1 MFETT
6 NQYRFSMMR
15 CHSWPFTSPW
25 PSFRAQGT
33 LLPHPPWCRDY
44 AIFGRCFGLEFGVVS
59 NQKRAIES
67 AGINKI
73 MIPMCLD
80 LGIWQRKGH
89 QSHQYTTGI
98 SDSWLSWLKL
108 RRFSDFSSGNFNVW
122 AQMAARP
129 CWRWKVTATK
139 GNHRWPSS
147 MAITKPSID
156 Q

>member
-59 NQKRAIES
+59 IKKGLLNRLES
-67 AGINKI
+67 TKSWFQ
-73 MIPMCLD
+73 CVW
-80 LGIWQRKGH
+80 IWGFGKEKVTRVTSIQLESQTH
-89 QSHQYTTGI
+89 DYH
-98 SDSWLSWLKL
+98 DWSW
-108 RRFSDFSSGNFNVW
+108 RFSDFSSGNFNVW

-139 GNHRWPSS
+139 GNHRWPSIWPS
-147 MAITKPSID
+147 QSSID